1 MKFITDLSKGVL
13 GQGDSSELRTEITGH
28 IPDEVLLNPDVKI
41 LSVACGHCTEAVI
54 IAKRMI
60 ALGINKELVRNA
72 IWLIDKYSV
81 FTNYAKINYGFKNVI
96 TADFLEWNPNMRF
109 DVQAGN
115 PPFQETKEDGKRSDQ
130 ASNLWTKFWAK
141 SFDLSKPDGIIA
153 LITPTSWLS
162 PSSDFRNKND
172 YVLGKDRL
180 WDAFNLFNSYA
191 DVTTVKNHFPGIGS
205 SFGYVVVNRNETGGL
220 KFSDGAS
227 TTLGFLP
234 KSSHDLVIDQLD
246 VVENLGKYFKI
257 NQSNTPD
264 IRVSIPL
271 SRSLSDASIE
281 VLTGNSKPTQ
291 GHESDERMYL
301 YVHVDTVEQAKKVQD
316 RLVSCVDIMQTHC
329 RWAGFLNTKIVTLIK
344 YEH

>member
-1 MKFITDLSKGVL
+1 MKFT
-13 GQGDSSELRTEITGH
+13 
-28 IPDEVLLNPDVKI
+28 
-41 LSVACGHCTEAVI
+41 VI
-54 IAKRMI
+54 
-60 ALGINKELVRNA
+60 
-72 IWLIDKYSV
+72 
-81 FTNYAKINYGFKNVI
+81 
-96 TADFLEWNPNMRF
+96 
-109 DVQAGN
+109 AGN

-130 ASNLWTKFWAK
+130 ASNLWTKFWSK

-191 DVTTVKNHFPGIGS
+191 DVTTVKNHFSGIGS
-205 SFGYVVVNRNETGGL
+205 SFGYVVINRNETGGL
-220 KFSDGAS
+220 RFSDGAS
-227 TTLGFLP
+227 TALGFLP
-234 KSSHDLVIDQLD
+234 KSSHDLVSDKLD

-271 SRSLSDASIE
+271 SRALSGTSIE

-301 YVHVDTVEQAKKVQD
+301 YVHVDTLEQAKKVQD